1 VLTSFSDLGQSCV
14 VNSNT
19 HVSDAGG
26 GAVSLA
32 AVEADDFT
40 TTALNTTRW
49 RAGTWS
55 GGAYSPTSS
64 GSVLTILATTT
75 GGGWVR
81 SVPTYTHAIMEA
93 VVTFGSATNQRIG
106 FGSNGF
112 ASNRYF
118 VFGTSTGDGHL
129 HALVNNNGTEQ
140 NIDLGPLPTG
150 MHHYRIEWTALDA
163 SNDQAAFYLDGI
175 LQTSLS
181 VTNVGASNFFL
192 YLSNPSTSV
201 PMLVDAAQSAPTYR
215 TSGTYTSCSYDAG
228 TRSTW
233 KSAAWNP
240 SLPTGTTVTAQVRTS
255 TNGTTWSVW
264 RTLATASGSPVT
276 TPTRF
281 IEFRLTLSSTSNSQT
296 PLVNSVTLTSTSP

>member
-1 VLTSFSDLGQSCV
+1 VEGRHLERWGLFTHFQRQCSDHPGNDNRRRLGALGAHLHSC
-14 VNSNT
+14 
-19 HVSDAGG
+19 HYGG
-26 GAVSLA
+26 CGH
-32 AVEADDFT
+32 F
-40 TTALNTTRW
+40 W
-49 RAGTWS
+49 
-55 GGAYSPTSS
+55 
-64 GSVLTILATTT
+64 
-75 GGGWVR
+75 
-81 SVPTYTHAIMEA
+81 
-93 VVTFGSATNQRIG
+93 QR
-106 FGSNGF
+106 
-112 ASNRYF
+112 NRYF